1 MDKRTVLALILSFI
15 VIVTYTKLIAPPPP
29 KDGDSA
35 KVSAADATP
44 VHKEKARE
52 TKEAPKKT
60 EALSVERGALPQK
73 LSTVRTASMDLA
85 YNPIGGC
92 ISRVILDRSEIIKKG
107 PVELIGPLS
116 SPLQPITL
124 TIPNIAGV
132 NGDAAYDLIEEGSGG
147 KAVAFRKAFGSLV
160 VVKRFVTSPQGYVV
174 DSSLDLEN
182 TGKDTVS
189 LTGMTV
195 SAGAVFALGLAEKD
209 SYLGV
214 DVLDR
219 NGKIHRRPGA
229 KLRERKEERADI
241 KWLALRNQF
250 FTVVLK
256 PKDGAVGYSAAAVQ
270 LPDDLK
276 GVHGGV
282 ELSPVELKAGE
293 KRSIRLS
300 LYVGPKE
307 YTALSSFGAVDVMDF
322 GWFGFLGRWILVGLN
337 FLYRLCG
344 NYGIAIILL
353 TIVIRLIL
361 YPLNQKSF
369 RSMKEMQNLQP
380 KIAALQTKYKDDP
393 KKKQEEMMRIYKE
406 HGVNPMGGC
415 LPLLIQMPILIAFF
429 RVLQNAIELWGAPF
443 YLWIKDLSEPDALFR
458 ISTGESVIPF
468 IGRVVDGQ
476 GYVFLNVLPLVMLVV
491 FYIQQKMSPTG
502 MGATKEQRQQQKLM
516 GYMMPVMFGVIFYN
530 MPAGLNLYFA
540 ASTLLGIL
548 QQKYMIK

>member
-1 MDKRTVLALILSFI
+1 
-15 VIVTYTKLIAPPPP
+15 
-29 KDGDSA
+29 
-35 KVSAADATP
+35 
-44 VHKEKARE
+44 
-52 TKEAPKKT
+52 
-60 EALSVERGALPQK
+60 
-73 LSTVRTASMDLA
+73 
-85 YNPIGGC
+85 
-92 ISRVILDRSEIIKKG
+92 
-107 PVELIGPLS
+107 
-116 SPLQPITL
+116 
-124 TIPNIAGV
+124 
-132 NGDAAYDLIEEGSGG
+132 
-147 KAVAFRKAFGSLV
+147 V